1 MLSYLTSQIKKWLQD
16 WLDIDDLKE
25 RIRRLEREMGVIE
38 NLIKSM
44 MDNFKDYRNKSEG
57 QLNLLKSQVEG
68 ILDTIDDFFDKNE
81 DDEALQGS
89 EMVGRMKA
97 LRKRLRYNRT
107 LIERHL
113 NN

>member
-25 RIRRLEREMGVIE
+25 RIRRLEGEMAVIE
-38 NLIKSM
+38 NLIKNM
-44 MDNFKDYRNKSEG
+44 MDHFKDYRNKSEG
-57 QLNLLKSQVEG
+57 QLSLLKSQVEG
-68 ILDTIDDFFDKNE
+68 FLDTIDDFFDKHE
-81 DDEALQGS
+81 GDEALQGS

-107 LIERHL
+107 LIGRHL